1 MSAICPRC
9 QAANS
14 DSAKF
19 CSNCGQALPAKPAAQ
34 PAPRQPEGE
43 RKLVTVLFADVVG
56 STAMGERL
64 DPELVTEI
72 MNGAFAFMN
81 QAVDRYGGT
90 VARLMGDAVLAIFG
104 APASHEDDPE
114 RAIRAGLEIQA
125 AARDYAAGVQKK
137 YEVDFNVRVG
147 IHTGLAVLDQVG
159 DSIRAEYTAMGDTP
173 NVAARMQTAAVPGT
187 VLVSADTHRLTR
199 HAFDFESRG
208 ALAVKGKSAPI
219 DAWQAVGVRA
229 APASARGLEGLRA
242 PLVGREAEISRL
254 RARLAALRPGRPG
267 AWVTLAGEAVLGKSR
282 LVAELRAVAA
292 LPEGT
297 EPRPTAAGEPGPAAL
312 RWLEGRCISYGSAI
326 SYLPWRQIVR
336 QGLGVLEGEPEA
348 AVRLRL
354 EQAAVPPAD
363 RPFLETLLGAA
374 QAGSEGQAALP
385 GVIGDDLVRR
395 MAEATRD
402 FLGRLARAAPLVVVF
417 EDLHWADEASLAL
430 LHDVAERLVR
440 EPILIIALLRP
451 DKDSP
456 AWALAE
462 QARSGQLLPAE
473 QVDTLVL
480 EPRTSSDSRQLLG
493 ALLHI
498 EDLPEH
504 VRQLILEKSEGN
516 PFYVE
521 EVIRSL
527 LD

>member
-90 VARLMGDAVLAIFG
+90 VARLMGDAVLAIFC

-159 DSIRAEYTAMGDTP
+159 ESIRAEYTAMGDTP
-173 NVAARMQTAAVPGT
+173 NVAARMQTAAVPGS
-187 VLVSADTHRLTR
+187 VLVSADTYRLAR

-208 ALAVKGKSAPI
+208 ALAVKGKSVPI
-219 DAWQAVGVRA
+219 EAWQAVGVRA

-242 PLVGREAEISRL
+242 PLVGREAEIGRL

-267 AWVTLAGEAVLGKSR
+267 AWVTLGGEAGLGKSR
-282 LVAELRAVAA
+282 LVAELKAGAA
-292 LPEGT
+292 LSQ
-297 EPRPTAAGEPGPAAL
+297 TAAGEPGPAEV

-363 RPFLETLLGAA
+363 RPILETLLGAA
-374 QAGSEGQAALP
+374 AAGPEGQAALP
-385 GVIGDDLVRR
+385 GVTGDDLVRR
-395 MAEATRD
+395 MAEAARD
-402 FLGRLARAAPLVVVF
+402 FLGSLARAAPLVVVF

-462 QARSGQLLPAE
+462 QALGGLLLPAE
-473 QVDTLVL
+473 QVDTLLL
-480 EPRTSSDSRQLLG
+480 EPLTSGDSRQLLG